1 MGIFSSCKDRN
12 KEGLYTETQWYEN
25 GQKWMEGSF
34 KDDKKDGRYTE
45 WYENGQKSSEHIL
58 KDGQRDGLWTWW
70 DKHGNITDQTT
81 YKNGK
86 EVK

>member
-1 MGIFSSCKDRN
+1 
-12 KEGLYTETQWYEN
+12 
-25 GQKWMEGSF
+25 MEGSF